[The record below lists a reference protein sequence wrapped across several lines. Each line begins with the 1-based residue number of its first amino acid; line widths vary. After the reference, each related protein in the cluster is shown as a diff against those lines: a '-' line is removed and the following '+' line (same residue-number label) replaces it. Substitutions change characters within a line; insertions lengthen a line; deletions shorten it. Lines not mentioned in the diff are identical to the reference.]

1 MNILLAHPEQARR
14 QQGQKEL
21 NEILGR
27 PHPISEIEAL
37 TALNGAAQD
46 RKDNDVQIQTIWE
59 RAVGVRPQDEE
70 LYVRWFKI
78 KFSER
83 KWNAAQKVRR
93 FNNSEKEPTNQTLM
107 LTA

>member
-21 NEILGR
+21 DEILR
-27 PHPISEIEAL
+27 RAQPISEIEAL
-37 TALNGAAQD
+37 TALNDAAQN
-46 RKDNDVQIQTIWE
+46 RKDKDARIQKIWE
-59 RAVGVRPQDEE
+59 RAAGVRPQDEE

-93 FNNSEKEPTNQTLM
+93 
-107 LTA
+107 